1 MYHKKIINLTSDEQ
15 PRQNLY
21 RILLKKSA
29 EAKGQTDNDL
39 KNKERTYNGKNIDK
53 EETNNTNDTDNKSLD
68 KRETI
73 MLLMTKS
80 LTMNNFK
87 KTTAT
92 DKKLIKQWRNA
103 TTQGYYLI
111 PVIYIFIFK
120 NLQWQKISTK
130 KKYL

>member
-111 PVIYIFIFK
+111 PIIYIFIFK